1 MVEDEDRAAS
11 NVCDLALV
19 AWMLA
24 LLPDVAAER
33 ARFEL
38 ANGVRPL
45 RHFQCRALD
54 QTRRPL
60 RSESILSAV
69 PFARTPPLAGG
80 PALEIQGGVDHA
92 EVRQRLGEVAQ
103 HLPCI
108 WIEFLGK
115 QPEVV
120 RRFGY
125 AADERLRL
133 IDTAHL
139 GQHVD
144 QPERANDEH
153 ALRLMELRLFRAVAV
168 KE

>member
-24 LLPDVAAER
+24 LLPDVVAER

-60 RSESILSAV
+60 RCESILSAV
-69 PFARTPPLAGG
+69 PPARTAPLAGG
-80 PALEIQGGVDHA
+80 PSLEVKGGVDHA
-92 EVRQRLGEVAQ
+92 DVRQCLGKVPQ
-103 HLPCI
+103 HLACLG
-108 WIEFLGK
+108 IEFLGEK
-115 QPEVV
+115 P
-120 RRFGY
+120 
-125 AADERLRL
+125 
-133 IDTAHL
+133 
-139 GQHVD
+139 
-144 QPERANDEH
+144 
-153 ALRLMELRLFRAVAV
+153 
-168 KE
+168 